1 MSGVSGSV
9 RGEDARLVLGGVSG
23 GARRCCGC
31 NVAKEGAAERRV
43 IGDRMDRISI
53 NQRDHGAKEVGA
65 IGDWV

>member
-1 MSGVSGSV
+1 M
-9 RGEDARLVLGGVSG
+9 LGGVSG
-23 GARRCCGC
+23 GARRCYGC